1 MYRIQRNKGW
11 NANNDRPRKPAL
23 KADHNARKSKRLRFG
38 PCSVK
43 TWPWS
48 IDLSEKLSKTCS
60 RCLRVPD
67 CLHVSSSLC

>member
-38 PCSVK
+38 
-43 TWPWS
+43 
-48 IDLSEKLSKTCS
+48 LA
-60 RCLRVPD
+60 R
-67 CLHVSSSLC
+67 